1 MKSVS
6 RAKKTAEGIL
16 GNRLRDL
23 RAERGISQERL
34 AELAGLHR
42 NYIGHLERGEKT
54 ASLDVIVRLSAA
66 FDTSVTDLLK
76 PFDRRTTRAVAS
88 LAAREHG

>member
-1 MKSVS
+1 MS
-6 RAKKTAEGIL
+6 RARNTAEAIFGERI
-16 GNRLRDL
+16 RELRI
-23 RAERGISQERL
+23 ERGISQEKL

-54 ASLDVIVRLSAA
+54 ASLDVIVRLSAS

-76 PFDRRTTRAVAS
+76 PFDRRITRAVAII
-88 LAAREHG
+88 AAREHG